1 MTTIKYTHYIGAHI
15 NREKTLLQTMK
26 TITDHGGNALQIF
39 ASNPRSASL
48 VNISNYTSIS
58 EKIQEYCK
66 EHNFKLVIHSPY
78 TINLA
83 KEFKNGKKTIA
94 IEDCYWV
101 KLLIHELEI
110 ASILNSVGV
119 VVHVGKHTTQS
130 YEEGLQNM
138 TCVLKYTIQ
147 HLIQNNISSK
157 ILLETP
163 AGQGTELL
171 KDLREFLEYYNSF
184 SKEEKKYLGICL
196 DTAHIWSAGYD
207 LQEALQILFTK
218 NAKDVLV
225 IHYNNSEREKSS
237 MVDKHAPI
245 LQGEIPNNQMVSFLE
260 LLRHLKQ
267 KPIIILE
274 TPDNVRKEI
283 EWITVLYS

>member
-1 MTTIKYTHYIGAHI
+1 MTYYIGAHI

-26 TITDHGGNALQIF
+26 VITESGGNALQIF

-58 EKIQEYCK
+58 EKVYEYCK
-66 EHNFKLVIHSPY
+66 ENNFKLVIHSPY

-94 IEDCYWV
+94 IQDCYWV
-101 KLLIHELEI
+101 KLMIHELEI

-138 TCVLKYTIQ
+138 QLVLQYTIQ
-147 HLIQNNISSK
+147 HLIQHNISSK
-157 ILLETP
+157 IMLETP

-171 KDLREFLEYYNSF
+171 KDLREFLQFYNSF

-196 DTAHIWSAGYD
+196 DTAHVWSAGYD
-207 LQEALQILFTK
+207 LKEAFEILFTK

-225 IHYNNSEREKSS
+225 IHYNNSERKKSS
-237 MVDKHAPI
+237 MVDKHSPI
-245 LQGEIPNNQMVSFLE
+245 LKGEIPNDQMASFLE
-260 LLRHLKQ
+260 LIRQLKH
-267 KPIIILE
+267 KPLIILE
-274 TPDNVRKEI
+274 TPDNIHKEI
-283 EWITVLYS
+283 EWIKTLYS